1 MSYAIGHASSRQ
13 NDWHYTQTVMTIK
26 RFIHK
31 QVIVC
36 LSKSAPAQRSVKLYW
51 YGSGDGGIRQRN
63 EMLFYI

>member
-1 MSYAIGHASSRQ
+1 
-13 NDWHYTQTVMTIK
+13 MTIK

-51 YGSGDGGIRQRN
+51 YGSRDGGIKQRN

>member
-1 MSYAIGHASSRQ
+1 
-13 NDWHYTQTVMTIK
+13 MTIK

-36 LSKSAPAQRSVKLYW
+36 LQKSAPAQRTMKLYW
-51 YGSGDGGIRQRN
+51 YGSGDGGIKRKN